1 MNRIDWNKNNI
12 DIATGRIE
20 QMMNSEKYD
29 REILGIIRAMLWAIG
44 YILEKIKRQEERS
57 KHDHLPRV
65 HIRR

>member
-44 YILEKIKRQEERS
+44 YILERIKKQDERS
-57 KHDHLPRV
+57 KR
-65 HIRR
+65 